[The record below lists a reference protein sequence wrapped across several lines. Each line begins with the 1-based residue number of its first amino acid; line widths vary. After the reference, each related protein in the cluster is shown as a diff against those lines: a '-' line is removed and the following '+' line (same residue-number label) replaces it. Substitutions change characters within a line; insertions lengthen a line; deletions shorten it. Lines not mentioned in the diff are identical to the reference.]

1 MSGLLFGISFPLSL
15 YGSNHGKVLNENEN
29 LEGKKENLKKN
40 NINDKPLKRLPFIQ
54 TPLSA

>member
-1 MSGLLFGISFPLSL
+1 MSGLLFGISFPLAL
-15 YGSNHGKVLNENEN
+15 DGSNPGKVLNENEN
-29 LEGKKENLKKN
+29 VEGKKENFFKN

>member
-1 MSGLLFGISFPLSL
+1 MCDVRFAFWYILPL

-29 LEGKKENLKKN
+29 LEGKEEDLKKN
-40 NINDKPLKRLPFIQ
+40 NINDKPLQRLPFIQ